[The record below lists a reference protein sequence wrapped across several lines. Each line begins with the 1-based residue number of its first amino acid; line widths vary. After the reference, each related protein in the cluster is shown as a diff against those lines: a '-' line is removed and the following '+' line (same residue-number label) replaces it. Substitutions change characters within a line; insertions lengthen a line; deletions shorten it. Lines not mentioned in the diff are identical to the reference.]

1 MLERGEIGRHLV
13 TTQKEREKT
22 GKKKAGKR
30 RFVSSFL
37 SLVILLG
44 SVCSKN
50 ISPDFKLAFSIL
62 NEGALDLRRP
72 PLFFCC
78 FDFWLRFSGALGNIV
93 FLLFFLFFFFG

>member
-72 PLFFCC
+72 PYFVVLI
-78 FDFWLRFSGALGNIV
+78 SGCGFRELWGI
-93 FLLFFLFFFFG
+93 LFFFFSFFFFFG